1 MTPPANISEPVG
13 GERVIW
19 VSPSY
24 GYHGDLMYFGEIFR
38 AFIRRF
44 PDTLIPVKHG
54 ATFHHAADLPLV
66 PMITSWSL
74 RWKRM
79 VRGVDYGAGIDVPK
93 PGFVRRMLGAR
104 ADCLIT
110 IEFTGLALI
119 AMAAAALRPAM
130 GRVLLVESDPRQR
143 GGSSHPLVLAIKR
156 IACARA
162 HVIQTNTAE
171 GRAYL
176 IEVLR
181 ADPARVRVAPYL
193 TSCPPRP
200 DRASLLSQPMAGD
213 GTPKLRLLFVNS
225 LQPRKG
231 ADHLL
236 AALALL
242 PDAVA
247 ARIDLTIVGDGPE
260 RSRLAAMA
268 APLAD
273 RLALRFLGAK
283 PYRELGQYYAAA
295 DVLVIPSIVDY
306 RSLAGFEGLAY
317 GLALIQS
324 RFDGA
329 ARETIVEGET
339 GFAIDPANHAD
350 FAARITA
357 LVSDP
362 ALLARCRAGAARLYA
377 ARFSVEQI
385 ADNIAQSVR
394 LAIARARG

>member
-1 MTPPANISEPVG
+1 
-13 GERVIW
+13 
-19 VSPSY
+19 
-24 GYHGDLMYFGEIFR
+24 
-38 AFIRRF
+38 
-44 PDTLIPVKHG
+44 
-54 ATFHHAADLPLV
+54 
-66 PMITSWSL
+66 
-74 RWKRM
+74 M
-79 VRGVDYGAGIDVPK
+79 VRGVDYGAALEVPR
-93 PGFVRRMLGAR
+93 PGFIARLLGAR

-110 IEFTGLALI
+110 IEFTGIALV
-119 AMAAAALRPAM
+119 AMAAAMLRPRM

-162 HVIQTNTAE
+162 HVIQTNTPE
-171 GRAYL
+171 GQAYL

-181 ADPARVRVAPYL
+181 ADPAKVRVAPYL

-200 DRASLLSQPMAGD
+200 DMDSLRSPPITGD
-213 GTPKLRLLFVNS
+213 GVPKLRLLFVNS

-247 ARIDLTIVGDGPE
+247 ARIDVTIVGDGPE
-260 RSRLAAMA
+260 RGRLEAMA